1 MQCPKGIAIAGVFV
15 GHCSKVFTG
24 VFLYKWFCSLGLF
37 SVSLFFFI
45 SGYGLMC
52 GIIKQ
57 KENYRKGFI
66 WKRIYPLLVTYS
78 LAILLYYVL
87 GGKLTYR
94 NVILCGYVPFSW
106 YILSI
111 TVLYS
116 MTYISLLISGKGVFV
131 IGIVS
136 LLLCF
141 FIAVV
146 SLMDNLPYTLLGGGQ
161 MITFVIGMA
170 VSYFDRLKIIKYGW
184 LPLSI
189 LFAFF
194 WSVQLTTKYAHWS
207 PLLYDAGQY
216 IMSYTFPFVLFGA
229 LRFLSLRAKWK
240 QVWLWV
246 QKYTLEIY
254 LVHGCIMFYV
264 VNNNGWNI
272 NSEILIFI
280 IFAATLLLALVFKI
294 HSKQSD
300 KLIIQVDEQFETSL

>member
-1 MQCPKGIAIAGVFV
+1 MVLLFRLVFCQPFLFYFRIWTDVWNNKAKGKL
-15 GHCSKVFTG
+15 S
-24 VFLYKWFCSLGLF
+24 
-37 SVSLFFFI
+37 
-45 SGYGLMC
+45 
-52 GIIKQ
+52 
-57 KENYRKGFI
+57 KGFHMETNL
-66 WKRIYPLLVTYS
+66 PLLVTYS

-87 GGKLTYR
+87 GGGKLTYR

-280 IFAATLLLALVFKI
+280 IFAATLLLALVFKF
-294 HSKQSD
+294 
-300 KLIIQVDEQFETSL
+300 IQNKAISLLYR

>member
-1 MQCPKGIAIAGVFV
+1 
-15 GHCSKVFTG
+15 
-24 VFLYKWFCSLGLF
+24 
-37 SVSLFFFI
+37 
-45 SGYGLMC
+45 
-52 GIIKQ
+52 
-57 KENYRKGFI
+57 
-66 WKRIYPLLVTYS
+66 
-78 LAILLYYVL
+78 
-87 GGKLTYR
+87 
-94 NVILCGYVPFSW
+94 
-106 YILSI
+106 
-111 TVLYS
+111 

-229 LRFLSLRAKWK
+229 LRF
-240 QVWLWV
+240 
-246 QKYTLEIY
+246 Y
-254 LVHGCIMFYV
+254 L
-264 VNNNGWNI
+264 
-272 NSEILIFI
+272 
-280 IFAATLLLALVFKI
+280 
-294 HSKQSD
+294 
-300 KLIIQVDEQFETSL
+300 

>member
-1 MQCPKGIAIAGVFV
+1 
-15 GHCSKVFTG
+15 
-24 VFLYKWFCSLGLF
+24 
-37 SVSLFFFI
+37 
-45 SGYGLMC
+45 MC

-87 GGKLTYR
+87 GGGKLTYR

-280 IFAATLLLALVFKI
+280 IFAATLLLALVFKF
-294 HSKQSD
+294 
-300 KLIIQVDEQFETSL
+300 IQNKAISLLYR